1 MSLLVAFRGRHVQ
14 FSLTLFYLQDTPDSC
29 SSWKKTVTRKAT
41 KPYTGNNTSGVAAGG
56 EKKKKYSSQ
65 QQHCFSFSVL
75 THSPPNTFIFCSYF
89 YPGVVL

>member
-29 SSWKKTVTRKAT
+29 SSWKKTMTRKAT

-56 EKKKKYSSQ
+56 EKRKSIAPSSSIA
-65 QQHCFSFSVL
+65 FL
-75 THSPPNTFIFCSYF
+75 SPC
-89 YPGVVL
+89 